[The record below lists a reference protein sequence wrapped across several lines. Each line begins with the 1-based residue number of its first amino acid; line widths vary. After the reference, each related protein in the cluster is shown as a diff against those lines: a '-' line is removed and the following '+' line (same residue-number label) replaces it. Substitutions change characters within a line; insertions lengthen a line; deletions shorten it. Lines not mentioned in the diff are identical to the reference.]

1 MEKLQMYQRMM
12 RRDKRNEVDTSAR
25 QLHGSDQLGPLLGF
39 AQRIASD
46 AAAPGPGAA
55 VPQGGNSSNEVPVN
69 QNDLSQP
76 VKCFGLAVMSRQEFE
91 KMKSILT
98 KQICDGRFI
107 GSGKPTT
114 A

>member
-25 QLHGSDQLGPLLGF
+25 QLRGSDQPGPLLGF

-55 VPQGGNSSNEVPVN
+55 VPHGGKGGYSSNEVPVN
-69 QNDLSQP
+69 QNDFSQP
-76 VKCFGLAVMSRQEFE
+76 VKCFGY
-91 KMKSILT
+91 
-98 KQICDGRFI
+98 
-107 GSGKPTT
+107 
-114 A
+114 